1 MNASKEQHA
10 VGDLWA
16 NAAQL
21 HQFFTS
27 LVGGHSRQSPPVD
40 FFVENVACCCEQ
52 VWCAKAKFA
61 LAQFFFAARCDCLDS
76 RKHKCRIVAA
86 GSNRLSVPLAQ
97 QRDHLPDL
105 HDLLGRREDER
116 REAFPVI
123 LPKQT
128 QARESGDG
136 VAHRFVVRKCG
147 EHLVEVNLQ
156 LQIFLE
162 PRPVADRLGHLGG
175 DAVLGRAQPNP
186 AATNHAFPR
195 LTK

>member
-1 MNASKEQHA
+1 MSR
-10 VGDLWA
+10 
-16 NAAQL
+16 AAPSR
-21 HQFFTS
+21 FGARKPS
-27 LVGGHSRQSPPVD
+27 LHSRN
-40 FFVENVACCCEQ
+40 FFSLHDATH
-52 VWCAKAKFA
+52 
-61 LAQFFFAARCDCLDS
+61 LDG
-76 RKHKCRIVAA
+76 RKRKRRIVAA
-86 GSNRLSVPLAQ
+86 GGNRLSVPLAQ

-128 QARESGDG
+128 QAGEGGDG
-136 VAHRFVVRKCG
+136 VAHRFVVGKCG
-147 EHLVEVNLQ
+147 EHLAKVNLQ

-186 AATNHAFPR
+186 AATDHAFPR
-195 LTK
+195 LAK